1 MPQERL
7 SRLHSSRKA
16 QAAFLVNSYDLIVTT
31 LNERG
36 ARADESSHFEQLL
49 DSIKATFVEEQLS
62 VDYGRLITY
71 IKQTE
76 PMLMQGA
83 SAADV
88 ALVSATMLPQM
99 SATSSTD
106 AGDRPIAAP
115 RPHPLSRVRA
125 QVHAQPPARRLAR
138 ATDAVL

>member
-49 DSIKATFVEEQLS
+49 DSV
-62 VDYGRLITY
+62 
-71 IKQTE
+71 
-76 PMLMQGA
+76 GA
-83 SAADV
+83 AAWAWAHSCV
-88 ALVSATMLPQM
+88 RTCIFGM
-99 SATSSTD
+99 
-106 AGDRPIAAP
+106 
-115 RPHPLSRVRA
+115 RVRA
-125 QVHAQPPARRLAR
+125 RASSHVYGMCMARHR
-138 ATDAVL
+138 